1 MLYQNMKCGT
11 LAAKELTDFFRESA
25 KLEEENA
32 KTHAKL
38 AKQVVSIFQ
47 DYDLLFYKMRL
58 CKISEV
64 IFRFHIVPQFFF

>member
-1 MLYQNMKCGT
+1 MKSGS

-38 AKQVVSIFQ
+38 AKQVRSSTVIIYSS
-47 DYDLLFYKMRL
+47 Y
-58 CKISEV
+58 ISTSYWAN
-64 IFRFHIVPQFFF
+64 IKH

>member
-1 MLYQNMKCGT
+1 MKCGS

-38 AKQVVSIFQ
+38 AKQVGVAMS
-47 DYDLLFYKMRL
+47 
-58 CKISEV
+58 V
-64 IFRFHIVPQFFF
+64 IFLFNGRNQFWVAKIITKIIYVV

>member
-1 MLYQNMKCGT
+1 MKSGS

-38 AKQVVSIFQ
+38 AKQVRS
-47 DYDLLFYKMRL
+47 
-58 CKISEV
+58 STV
-64 IFRFHIVPQFFF
+64 IIYSSLSTSYWANIKH

>member
-1 MLYQNMKCGT
+1 MKCGT